1 MKDGD
6 SSGLTGGVG
15 ALLGAALARVPAAW
29 VCVGIAAT
37 AFAVAKHAAAAIAWG
52 ALSVFLL
59 LGEFGA
65 LLGLPDSVLN
75 LSPFTHSPRL
85 PLESFRA
92 LPVVLLAVVAAALV
106 ALAATV
112 WRRRD
117 VG

>member
-1 MKDGD
+1 M
-6 SSGLTGGVG
+6 
-15 ALLGAALARVPAAW
+15 PAAW
-29 VCVGIAAT
+29 VCVGIATA
-37 AFAVAKHAAAAIAWG
+37 AFALAKHAASAIAWG

-85 PLESFRA
+85 PLESFRV
-92 LPVVLLAVVAAALV
+92 LPVVLLVAVTAALV
-106 ALAATV
+106 GLAATV